1 MRHTKTENNIY
12 FEENELDDN
21 LSEDYAVEDKE
32 NEHKN
37 YHKVIAIMIVIIM
50 MVYLFSKYRPID
62 KPFSFTIIYTI
73 VSICICVFLFLGINK
88 ILEGKYKLEKVF
100 ITCAIPLG
108 LIYTLLIPPGIVPDE
123 WVHMQNTFSLSSQI
137 IGKEENNK
145 ITMKNSELELYNQQ
159 ITVGNNDYYNY
170 IYNNIFSISK
180 DNNYSNIDVE
190 SPGLGQL
197 FGYFPAVLGTTVS
210 RVLHLGAVT
219 TVYVARLCNFIFY
232 LALTFFALKKIPF
245 GKVLLF
251 AITMLPMA
259 SHQMFSLS
267 YDTIINS
274 ASFFCIAYGMFF
286 VYQSSKVELKDVIAY
301 GLSGILLLANKGSAY
316 AFILV
321 IPILAKYFNP
331 NEEPY
336 ARKIKKMTFLIIILG
351 IMLIKLKTYFDAE
364 KVASLSTIS
373 GQKIVSWAGVPS
385 YTLSEMLSNIPGTI
399 QLFLDT
405 FVQKG
410 NYYINT
416 AIGSL
421 MGWLLIPIP
430 TWIINSWIGI
440 LIVSAFVEKSDRDV
454 FTYRHKLLYFLIAL
468 GVILVVMLAMAL
480 DWTPSGYTVIEGVQ
494 GRYYIPIIFL
504 LLIPLQNSKLYL
516 KQKLISFLLVIIPIM
531 SAITV
536 INLIPLVL

>member
-1 MRHTKTENNIY
+1 MRHAKTENNIY

-21 LSEDYAVEDKE
+21 LSEDYVVEDKE

-73 VSICICVFLFLGINK
+73 VSIYICVFLFLGINK

-219 TVYVARLCNFIFY
+219 TVYV
-232 LALTFFALKKIPF
+232 
-245 GKVLLF
+245 LLF

-286 VYQSSKVELKDVIAY
+286 VYQSSEVELKDVIAY

-331 NEEPY
+331 NGEPY
-336 ARKIKKMTFLIIILG
+336 AKKTKIIIFLIVIICIIL
-351 IMLIKLKTYFDAE
+351 LNYRSF
-364 KVASLSTIS
+364 LSNDQTSSIGTVS
-373 GQKIVSWAGVPS
+373 GESVVPWAGVPS
-385 YTLSEMLSNIPGTI
+385 YTLSGMLSNIPGTI
-399 QLFLDT
+399 QLFLNT

-410 NYYINT
+410 SYYINT
-416 AIGSL
+416 AVGSL
-421 MGWLLIPIP
+421 MGWLMIPIP
-430 TWIINSWIGI
+430 TWVINSWIGI

-454 FTYRHKLLYFLIAL
+454 FTHEHKLLYFLISL

-480 DWTPSGYTVIEGVQ
+480 AWTPSGYAVIEGVQ

-516 KQKLISFLLVIIPIM
+516 NQKLISFLLVIIPIM

>member
-1 MRHTKTENNIY
+1 MRHAKTENNIY

-21 LSEDYAVEDKE
+21 LSEDYVVEDKE

-73 VSICICVFLFLGINK
+73 VSIYICVFLFLGINK

-232 LALTFFALKKIPF
+232 LALTYLALKKIPF

-274 ASFFCIAYGMFF
+274 ASFFCIAYGI
-286 VYQSSKVELKDVIAY
+286 YQSSEVELKDVIVY

-331 NEEPY
+331 NGEPY
-336 ARKIKKMTFLIIILG
+336 AKKTKIIIFLIVIICIIL
-351 IMLIKLKTYFDAE
+351 LNYRSFLNNDQ
-364 KVASLSTIS
+364 IS
-373 GQKIVSWAGVPS
+373 SVETVSGESIVPWAGAPS
-385 YTLSEMLSNIPGTI
+385 YTLSEMLSNIPSTI
-399 QLFLDT
+399 QLFLNT

-410 NYYINT
+410 SYYINT

-421 MGWLLIPIP
+421 MGWLVIPIP

-454 FTYRHKLLYFLIAL
+454 FTHEHKLLYFLISL
-468 GVILVVMLAMAL
+468 GVILVIMLAMAL
-480 DWTPSGYTVIEGVQ
+480 AWTPSGYTVIEGVQ

-516 KQKLISFLLVIIPIM
+516 NQKLISFLLVIIPIM

>member
-1 MRHTKTENNIY
+1 MKHAKTENNIY
-12 FEENELDDN
+12 FEENELENN
-21 LSEDYAVEDKE
+21 LSEDYVVEDKE
-32 NEHKN
+32 KEHKN
-37 YHKVIAIMIVIIM
+37 YHKVISIIIVIIM

-62 KPFSFTIIYTI
+62 KPFSFIIIYTF
-73 VSICICVFLFLGINK
+73 VSICVCIFLYLGINQ
-88 ILEGKYKLEKVF
+88 ILKGEYKLEKVF

-137 IGKEENNK
+137 MLKEENNK
-145 ITMKNSELELYNQQ
+145 ITMKNSEIELYNQQ
-159 ITVGNNDYYNY
+159 TTVGNNDYYNY
-170 IYNNIFSISK
+170 IYNNIFSLSK

-232 LALTFFALKKIPF
+232 LALTYFALKKIPF

-286 VYQSSKVELKDVIAY
+286 VYQSNEVELKDVIVY

-336 ARKIKKMTFLIIILG
+336 ARKIKKITFLIIILG
-351 IMLIKLKTYFDAE
+351 IILIKLKTYFDAE

-410 NYYINT
+410 SYYINT

-440 LIVSAFVEKSDRDV
+440 LIASAFVEKSDRDV

-516 KQKLISFLLVIIPIM
+516 NQKLISFLLVIIPIM